1 MEKNQRLLTIALFGI
16 AMFVIVAPFM
26 SAATI
31 SPVLYAPV
39 NYTNHTGTVTYNCTN
54 TDFDVM
60 NISIY
65 ANSSAGTMTKLG
77 STVSNTSA
85 DQVVW
90 EGSVAITS
98 TNDGTGYNISCMMD
112 NGTDQVYSTE
122 IASTDI
128 MLDSTDPVCNVSVL
142 HPTIAYKGNQLITYY
157 SSDAIERASTSL
169 VIDGPGKYTTVT
181 ATGANGPLEFGSN
194 DTKYVGSWSLDLT
207 VTDRAGNTCTDSA
220 TFKSYMPDGVGEI
233 GAEPEGKD
241 PKGIL
246 IIAGLAVL
254 AYLYFGKKK

>member
-1 MEKNQRLLTIALFGI
+1 MEKNQRLLTIVLLGFVMLAL
-16 AMFVIVAPFM
+16 AVPLM

-60 NISIY
+60 NVTIY
-65 ANSSAGTMTKLG
+65 ANSTAGTMTKLG

-98 TNDGTGYNISCMMD
+98 ANDGINYNISCYMD

-122 IASTDI
+122 IAATQI
-128 MLDSTDPVCNVSVL
+128 MLDTTAPKCNVSVL

-194 DTKYVGSWSLDLT
+194 DTKYVGSWALDLT
-207 VTDRAGNTCTDSA
+207 VTDRAGNTCTDSV

-241 PKGIL
+241 MKGIL

-254 AYLYFGKKK
+254 AYLYFGKK